1 MFESQFK
8 PSLQKQEQGE
18 FEPTPLETV
27 QLSEIPVHE
36 GVRKEIKLE
45 IAKKIVRL
53 EKLKKGAPAEF
64 ENEKNILL
72 AGLQNIVAQELLS
85 QADGPTSLTKKDFK
99 GFIEKQNKD
108 LADEYFSDQ
117 SWNGM
122 RAVSRAVE
130 LDLKAEDNL
139 SDKQVIFCNLLDADD
154 ATDYILAGKNTDAE
168 DLRYT
173 FKLVQVGVLDGD
185 KSQSDIKGQH
195 VSLARRLSNETS
207 PETVF
212 ENNREEILQ
221 FVGEIAEN
229 LPEGNISLGSVTELL
244 LEKHFD
250 ISDIHESL
258 DEIDIME
265 QFSARE
271 RQLFTDDFEKFT
283 YLAQQDFSAEEREGL
298 IKEIADS
305 DEGLDMN
312 KIEELVLLITKTFN
326 SPQLLKSVPVDFIS
340 RTMVRFNDRITEKD
354 IPLDEVD
361 SKLVPMYHIDESE
374 LSNLLK
380 ANMHGKTQQ
389 DEAA

>member
-8 PSLQKQEQGE
+8 PNLHKKEQGE
-18 FEPTPLETV
+18 FEPAPLETV

-53 EKLKKGAPAEF
+53 EKLKKGATAEF
-64 ENEKNILL
+64 KNEKFIQK
-72 AGLQNIVAQELLS
+72 AGLQNLVTQELLS
-85 QADGPTSLTKKDFK
+85 QVDSPTSLSKSDFK
-99 GFIEKQNKD
+99 GFIEKQNPD
-108 LADEYFSDQ
+108 LADEYFSDKV
-117 SWNGM
+117 WNGILSAT
-122 RAVSRAVE
+122 RAIQ
-130 LDLKAEDNL
+130 LDLEAEDNL
-139 SDKQVIFCNLLDADD
+139 ADKQVIFCDALDAND
-154 ATDYILAGKNTDAE
+154 ATDYILAGKNTDTE
-168 DLRYT
+168 EPRFT
-173 FKLVQVGVLDGD
+173 FKLVQVGTLEGD
-185 KSQSDIKGQH
+185 KNQSYVKDQH
-195 VSLARRLSNETS
+195 MSLVRRLSNETS

-212 ENNREEILQ
+212 ENNREEIIQ

-229 LPEGNISLGSVTELL
+229 LPEGNISLDSVTELL

-271 RQLFTDDFEKFT
+271 RQLFTDDFEKFI

-305 DEGLDMN
+305 VEGLDKN

-354 IPLDEVD
+354 IPLEGVD